1 MGASIVWRLFLLAAG
16 LFACSVPARA
26 AWFEAKTNHFI
37 IYSDQRAEEVRDFA
51 TRLEKFDSAVR
62 FARSMSDPPLSD
74 SGKLRVYVLRD
85 QNAVARMAGSPDSG
99 IAGFYVS
106 DITGARA
113 FVYRKRGEEA
123 KFGMTPEVVFFHE
136 YFHHLM
142 LGHTDAAMPRWVV
155 EGFAEFFSTAS
166 IEDDGTVLL
175 GRPAEHRAT
184 PLFLLAD
191 LSVRK
196 MLEDS
201 DKTLS
206 GGETMMLY
214 GRGWLLAHYLAFEP
228 SRKGQ
233 LDQYL
238 RKVQLGEPTLP
249 AAEAAFGDLR
259 ELGRE
264 LDRYLKQK
272 TLPAFRVPAEKLNV
286 GRIAIRFLSPA
297 ESAILDAR
305 MRLDRRSNL
314 RQSDA
319 AKIAMDAHGVADRF
333 PSEPLVHST
342 VARARLA
349 AGQYSAALEAADRTL
364 ALNPRDV
371 EALIVKARA
380 QLRMAAASPKS
391 ANWPAVRESILRA
404 NRADPENAEPL
415 ALFYESFLASGSPP
429 TPNATKGLLYAR
441 VLMPQDDDLRL
452 MAARQLVT
460 DGRFAEAKATLI
472 PMAYDPHSKTR
483 ELAAEAVTATSTADR
498 ETTLAALDKLEAK
511 RKAEREKDYRVEI
524 DLDLWTRPPLLP

>member
-1 MGASIVWRLFLLAAG
+1 MLLRLFFLAAA
-16 LFACSVPARA
+16 LFSAAVPARA
-26 AWFEAKTNHFI
+26 AWYEAKTNHFI
-37 IYSDQRAEEVRDFA
+37 IYSDQKPNEVEDFA
-51 TRLEKFDSAVR
+51 SRLEKFDSAVR
-62 FARSMSDPPLSD
+62 FARNMADPPLSD

-85 QNAVARMAGSPDSG
+85 QNAVARMAGAVDSG
-99 IAGFYVS
+99 IAGFYLS

-142 LGHTDAAMPRWVV
+142 LGHTDSAMPRWVV

-166 IEDDGTVLL
+166 IEEDGTVLL

-206 GGETMMLY
+206 GAETLMLY

-228 SRKGQ
+228 SRQGQ

-238 RKVQLGEPTLP
+238 RKVQQGQPTLS
-249 AAEAAFGDLR
+249 AAEEAFGDLR
-259 ELGRE
+259 ALGRD

-272 TLPAFRVPAEKLNV
+272 TLPGFRVPTDKLNV
-286 GRIAIRFLSPA
+286 GRIAIRPLSPA
-297 ESAILDAR
+297 ETAILDAR

-319 AKIAMDAHGVADRF
+319 AKIADDARAVANRF
-333 PSEPLVHST
+333 PTSPLVHST
-342 VARARLA
+342 LARALVA
-349 AGQYSAALEAADRTL
+349 AGQPSAALAAAEHTL
-364 ALNPRDV
+364 TLNPRDV
-371 EALIVKARA
+371 EALIAKARA
-380 QLRMAAASPKS
+380 RMQIAASAPKA
-391 ANWPAVRESILRA
+391 ANWTAVREAILDA
-404 NRADPENAEPL
+404 NRVDPENAEPL
-415 ALFYESFLASGSPP
+415 MLFYESFAASGSQP

-441 VLMPQDDDLRL
+441 VLMPQDDDLRML
-452 MAARQLVT
+452 AARQLVV
-460 DGRFAEAKATLI
+460 DGKFAEAKATLI

-483 ELAAEAVTATSTADR
+483 ELAAEAVTAAASADR
-498 ETTLAALDKLEAK
+498 AAALSALDKLEAK
-511 RKAEREKDYRVEI
+511 RKAEREKDYKSKLR
-524 DLDLWTRPPLLP
+524 